1 MQAEL
6 KVVGGK
12 QNNQVVPLPQGKF
25 LIGREQDCHLR
36 PNSEMVSRHHCV
48 FTTDEFGV
56 RVRDLGS
63 TNGTF
68 VNDERIEKQVV
79 LKEGD
84 KVVIGTLNFELVLKK
99 SVPVAAA
106 AGVADAAANA
116 EAPPAAA
123 PADAI
128 PEVPAADSGNQTVFE
143 MPAVSDDT
151 QPSNSGDTTMIPAQ
165 PAAPAP
171 GYPPQQQPMQY
182 APPPIQYPPGY
193 PQQYQPQPMYPPQY
207 PGMPPGYP
215 PQMPGY
221 PAPGQMMPQQ
231 PMQPAPQAPAPAA
244 EPEAAEA
251 PAVPDVALPKPSE
264 TGAKEPPPKPKT
276 DGEAGGSKDAEENP
290 SGSAGD
296 IIKQYMQR
304 RPN

>member
-1 MQAEL
+1 MQVEL

-48 FTTDEFGV
+48 FTTDEFGI

-68 VNDERIEKQVV
+68 VNGDRIEKQVV

-84 KVVIGTLNFELVLKK
+84 RVVIGTLNFEV
-99 SVPVAAA
+99 VVRETAVVAATAGVAAA
-106 AGVADAAANA
+106 EAPI
-116 EAPPAAA
+116 EAPPA
-123 PADAI
+123 PEAI
-128 PEVPAADSGNQTVFE
+128 PAETPTAGEAGAETMFD
-143 MPAVSDDT
+143 MPAVGDDT
-151 QPSNSGDTTMIPAQ
+151 QAIGSGDTTMIPVQ
-165 PAAPAP
+165 PPQQAPAPP
-171 GYPPQQQPMQY
+171 GYPPQQAPMPY

-207 PGMPPGYP
+207 PGMAYPPQPQMPPGYP
-215 PQMPGY
+215 PQMAAQQMPVAPI
-221 PAPGQMMPQQ
+221 PAP
-231 PMQPAPQAPAPAA
+231 A
-244 EPEAAEA
+244 EPEAVTEDD
-251 PAVPDVALPKPSE
+251 AVPDVTLPKPSE
-264 TGAKEPPPKPKT
+264 TGIKEET
-276 DGEAGGSKDAEENP
+276 DSKGSGGSSKSADNP

-296 IIKQYMQR
+296 IIKQYIQR
-304 RPN
+304 RPS

>member
-48 FTTDEFGV
+48 FTTDEFGI

-68 VNDERIEKQVV
+68 VNGDRIEKQVV

-84 KVVIGTLNFELVLKK
+84 KVVIGTLNFEVVLKK
-99 SVPVAAA
+99 DAPVVAAVV
-106 AGVADAAANA
+106 GADAVAS
-116 EAPPAAA
+116 APPVEAA
-123 PADAI
+123 PAADPL
-128 PEVPAADSGNQTVFE
+128 PEAPAADSGNQTMFE
-143 MPAVSDDT
+143 MPAVTDDT
-151 QPSNSGDTTMIPAQ
+151 QPANSGDTTMIPAQ
-165 PAAPAP
+165 PQPAAPAP
-171 GYPPQQQPMQY
+171 GYPQQPMPY

-231 PMQPAPQAPAPAA
+231 PMQPPPPQPAPEEA
-244 EPEAAEA
+244 AAEA
-251 PAVPDVALPKPSE
+251 DEEFPEVSLPKPSE
-264 TGAKEPPPKPKT
+264 TGVKEDAKPK
-276 DGEAGGSKDAEENP
+276 GSGGSSKDEDNP

-296 IIKQYMQR
+296 IIKQYIQR
-304 RPN
+304 RPS